1 MLSEEIDSKLD
12 SIYPKVK
19 EPSFRENKGLGNE
32 VGYYIFDY
40 PPEFELKV
48 RNRVKSVKEK
58 INNNSFGFK
67 IIEFDLYD
75 LVYKFLDEKGYK
87 DGFFKIEEKRGTGKA
102 ANSLIKAINSKGHG
116 WINDYITSHTP
127 EDSVVFITGV
137 GRVFPVLRS
146 HTVLNT
152 LHQQLDNVPVVLFF
166 PGEYNGTD
174 LSIFG
179 SEDGYYR
186 AFKF

>member
-1 MLSEEIDSKLD
+1 MSEEIDSKLD

-75 LVYKFLDEKGYK
+75 LVYKFLDGKSFRN
-87 DGFFKIEEKRGTGKA
+87 GFFDREESYGPKKA
-102 ANSLIKAINSKGHG
+102 VISLNRSIKSKD
-116 WINDYITSHTP
+116 WINNYITKNTP
-127 EDSVVFITGV
+127 KDSVVFITGV
-137 GRVFPVLRS
+137 GRVFPMIRS

-152 LHQQLDNVPVVLFF
+152 LHQQLDTVPVVMFF